1 MVQLLK
7 WYFRSRHT
15 IKLYSSS
22 ISRSIFFI
30 PF

>member
-7 WYFRSRHT
+7 WYFRS